1 MRKFLCFVLTFFV
14 LSTVVC
20 ADRIDSAIENG
31 YETDKNYTDLDSV
44 PWAKDAIIYLAD
56 FGVIHQNN
64 GKVEPQRYINRSEFV
79 ELIVGSFGLYDYSAD
94 CDFEDVDK
102 TSFYYPYIASAYK
115 CGIING
121 TSEKRF
127 GAREY
132 LSRQDMA
139 TIIYRT
145 AVFCGIDLSEKSEL
159 SFSDNDQISSYAYDA
174 ISSLVSAKAV
184 SGTEN
189 NKFLPK
195 KLSTFAESCKIV
207 YYVLLKNT

>member
-1 MRKFLCFVLTFFV
+1 MKKIFCFVLIFFV
-14 LSTVVC
+14 LSATAS
-20 ADRIDSAIENG
+20 ADKIDSAIESG
-31 YETDKNYTDLDSV
+31 YATDKNYTDLDSV

-56 FGVIHQNN
+56 FGVIHQKN
-64 GKVEPQRYINRSEFV
+64 GNVYPQRFINREEFI

-94 CDFEDVDK
+94 CDFEDVEED
-102 TSFYYPYIASAYK
+102 SFYYPYIASAYK
-115 CGIING
+115 CGIITG
-121 TSEKRF
+121 VSEKRF

-145 AVFCGIDLSEKSEL
+145 AVFCEIDLTKKSNL
-159 SFSDNDQISSYAYDA
+159 TFSDNDQISNYAYDA
-174 ISSLVSAKAV
+174 ISSLVAVGAV
-184 SGTEN
+184 SGAEN